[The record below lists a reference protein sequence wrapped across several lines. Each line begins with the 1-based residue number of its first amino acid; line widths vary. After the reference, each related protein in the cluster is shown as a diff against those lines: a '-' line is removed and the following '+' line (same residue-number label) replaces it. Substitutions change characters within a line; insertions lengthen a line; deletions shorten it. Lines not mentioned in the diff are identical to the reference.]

1 MLIELEAVCE
11 VQPVVTVEQNFMELD
26 CPGVITIRLDDVG
39 EELRQM
45 MDVPPDTEHR
55 SLWDEFELAPVLP
68 DEHGEIKLSLVRRD
82 TCDPGAVWSRLH
94 AVEMNLRTLAQ
105 SLTGSTASLCR
116 QLAGEVFDIT
126 NGAPL

>member
-68 DEHGEIKLSLVRRD
+68 DEHGEIKLSLVERKATD
-82 TCDPGAVWSRLH
+82 TIHERLH

-105 SLTGSTASLCR
+105 SLTGMSASLCR
-116 QLAGEVFDIT
+116 ALAGEVFQIT